1 MEFEWDERKNDLNI
15 QKHGV
20 SFLSA
25 ARVFDGSVFTFIDN
39 RKDYGE
45 IRYVSVGRV
54 EDTELYVVY
63 AIRNRRLRIISA
75 RRANRNER
83 RKYREI
89 FPR

>member
-1 MEFEWDERKNDLNI
+1 MEFEWDERKNELNI
-15 QKHGV
+15 RKHGV

-25 ARVFDGSVFTFIDN
+25 ARVFDGPVFTIIDN
-39 RKDYGE
+39 RIDYGE
-45 IRYVSVGRV
+45 IRYVSIGTV
-54 EDTELYVVY
+54 EATELYVVY

-89 FPR
+89 FP